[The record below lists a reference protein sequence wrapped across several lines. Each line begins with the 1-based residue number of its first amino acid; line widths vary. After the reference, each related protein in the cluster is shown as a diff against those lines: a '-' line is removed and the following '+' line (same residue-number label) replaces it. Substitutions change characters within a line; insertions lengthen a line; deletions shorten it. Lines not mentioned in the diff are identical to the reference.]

1 MTTETTRRALFG
13 GAGLVALAA
22 AVPAVASTM
31 AATSDVSPALTKLI
45 AAADEAKRQCDDF
58 DTATYDPLKAR
69 TDALIEAVPHV
80 TVDIKSSPFW
90 TTAEPAAVSLARDI
104 VRGDP
109 GRLHPSSAQLRR
121 LVAANLHRTREARRL
136 KRQTGLWAAY
146 DRSNALADAMATTE
160 WDVAR
165 FPCETAADLHAKL
178 AFMTVRKMDDG
189 VALLDVLLPDAARIA
204 NVEGR

>member
-31 AATSDVSPALTKLI
+31 SASLGVSPALAKLI

-69 TDALIEAVPHV
+69 TDALVEAVPHV
-80 TVDIKSSPFW
+80 TVDIKNSPFW

-109 GRLHPSSAQLRR
+109 GRRHPSSAQLRR
-121 LVAANLHRTREARRL
+121 LVAADLHRTRQAQRL
-136 KRQTGLWAAY
+136 RRQTGLRAAY

-160 WDVAR
+160 WDVAL

-178 AFMTVRKMDDG
+178 AFMTARQMDDG

-204 NVEGR
+204 NKEG

>member
-31 AATSDVSPALTKLI
+31 SASSGVSPALAKLI

-58 DTATYDPLKAR
+58 DTKTYDPLKAR
-69 TDALIEAVPHV
+69 TDALIDAVPHV
-80 TVDIKSSPFW
+80 TVDIRQNPYW
-90 TTAEPAAVSLARDI
+90 TTAEPTAVSLARDI

-109 GRLHPSSAQLRR
+109 DRRHSSSAQLRT
-121 LVAANLHRTREARRL
+121 LVAADLKRTRQIQRLRRD
-136 KRQTGLWAAY
+136 TGLRAAY

-160 WDVAR
+160 WDVAL
-165 FPCETAADLHAKL
+165 FPCKTAADLHAKL
-178 AFMTVRKMDDG
+178 AFMTARRMDDG
-189 VALLDVLLPDAARIA
+189 TALLDVLLPDAARVA
-204 NVEGR
+204 NVEVR

>member
-31 AATSDVSPALTKLI
+31 SASSGVSPALAKLI

-58 DTATYDPLKAR
+58 DTNTYDPLKAC
-69 TDALIEAVPHV
+69 TDALVEAVPHV
-80 TVDIKSSPFW
+80 TVDIKNSPFW
-90 TTAEPAAVSLARDI
+90 TTAEPAAVSFARDI

-109 GRLHPSSAQLRR
+109 GRRHPSSVQLRR
-121 LVAANLHRTREARRL
+121 LVAADLHRTRQAQRL
-136 KRQTGLWAAY
+136 KRQTGLRAAY

-160 WDVAR
+160 WDVAL

-178 AFMTVRKMDDG
+178 AFMMARQMDDG
-189 VALLDVLLPDAARIA
+189 VAVLDVLLPDAARIA
-204 NVEGR
+204 NKEG

>member
-13 GAGLVALAA
+13 GAGLVALSA

-31 AATSDVSPALTKLI
+31 SASSGVSPALAKLI
-45 AAADEAKRQCDDF
+45 ATADEAKRQCDDF

-69 TDALIEAVPHV
+69 TDALIDAVPHV
-80 TVDIKSSPFW
+80 TVDIKNSPFW
-90 TTAEPAAVSLARDI
+90 TTAQPAAVSLARDI

-109 GRLHPSSAQLRR
+109 GRRHPSSAQLRR
-121 LVAANLHRTREARRL
+121 LVAADLHRTRQAQRL
-136 KRQTGLWAAY
+136 KRQTGLRAAY

-160 WDVAR
+160 WDVAL

-178 AFMTVRKMDDG
+178 TFMTARQMDDG
-189 VALLDVLLPDAARIA
+189 VAVLDVLLPDATRIA
-204 NVEGR
+204 NKEG

>member
-13 GAGLVALAA
+13 GAGLVALVA
-22 AVPAVASTM
+22 AVPAVAATM
-31 AATSDVSPALTKLI
+31 SAISGVSPALATLI

-58 DTATYDPLKAR
+58 DTNTYDPLKAR
-69 TDALIEAVPHV
+69 TDALVEAVPHV
-80 TVDIKSSPFW
+80 TVDIKNSPFW
-90 TTAEPAAVSLARDI
+90 STAEPAAVSLARDI

-109 GRLHPSSAQLRR
+109 GRRHPSSAQLRR
-121 LVAANLHRTREARRL
+121 LVAADLHRTRQALRL
-136 KRQTGLWAAY
+136 KRQTGLRAAY

-160 WDVAR
+160 WDVAL

-178 AFMTVRKMDDG
+178 AFMTARQMDDG

-204 NVEGR
+204 NKEG

>member
-1 MTTETTRRALFG
+1 MATETTRRALFG

-31 AATSDVSPALTKLI
+31 STSSGVSPALAKLI

-69 TDALIEAVPHV
+69 TDALIDAVPHV
-80 TVDIKSSPFW
+80 TVDIQNSPFW
-90 TTAEPAAVSLARDI
+90 TTAESAAVSLARDI

-121 LVAANLHRTREARRL
+121 LVAADLHRTRQAQRM
-136 KRQTGLWAAY
+136 KRQTGLQAAY
-146 DRSNALADAMATTE
+146 DRSNALADTMATTE
-160 WDVAR
+160 WDVAL

-178 AFMTVRKMDDG
+178 AFMMTRQMDDG
-189 VALLDVLLPDAARIA
+189 VAVLDVLLPDAARIA
-204 NVEGR
+204 NKEG